1 MLLTSTLPTVVSS
14 AGVSKKGWQRLF
26 LEARP
31 RLLAWYVVLMG
42 TCIVVSLL
50 LTRHMLINRSEQQ
63 ISRYLVQEVESFRRI
78 ARARDGRLE
87 EQLDAF
93 FERNTFKAN
102 ELVLAWVDG
111 RVYRAS
117 AGGDLAEGSLRR
129 VLSGAP
135 ARGRLEDPD
144 DPRIFVTEP
153 LERGTLVVT
162 YAMATKIRELDETI
176 TVALEVSLAVL
187 AIASVLAWMAA
198 GRVLAPLRTLTDTA
212 RSIGETDLTR
222 RIPIRGAD
230 EIAELA
236 LTFNEMLDRL
246 QLAFASQRNFIND
259 AGHELRTPITII
271 RGHLELMGDAL
282 EERRETLAL
291 VSDELD
297 RMSRFVD
304 DLLLL
309 VRVEQPNFLNL
320 ETLEAAALT
329 EELFAKARA
338 LAPRHWQLEVSGN
351 GTFSGDRQRIT
362 QAVMNL
368 AQNATQHTC
377 HDGMIT
383 IGSASDGQAVRFW
396 VRDTG
401 EGIAP
406 TDQTRIFER
415 FARAA
420 NSRRRSEGAGLGL
433 AIVQAIA
440 EAHGGR
446 VELTS
451 CPGHGS
457 TFTVVLPRTSAES

>member
-1 MLLTSTLPTVVSS
+1 MLVTSMLPTVIFG
-14 AGVSKKGWQRLF
+14 ARSKRKGWQRLF

-78 ARARDGRLE
+78 AQERDRLE

-111 RVYRAS
+111 RLYRSSAEVDL
-117 AGGDLAEGSLRR
+117 AGGLFRR
-129 VLSGAP
+129 VSSAP
-135 ARGRLEDPD
+135 TRGRLEGPD
-144 DPRIFVTEP
+144 GPYIFVTEP

-162 YAMATKIRELDETI
+162 YAMTTKIRELDETI
-176 TVALEVSLAVL
+176 TAALEVSLAVL

-212 RSIGETDLTR
+212 RSIGETDLTQ

-271 RGHLELMGDAL
+271 RGHLELMGDAP

-320 ETLEAAALT
+320 ETLEVVALT

-338 LAPRHWQLEVSGN
+338 LAPRHWQLEASGS

-377 HDGMIT
+377 RDRTIT
-383 IGSASDGQAVRFW
+383 IGSTSDGQAVRFW

-406 TDQTRIFER
+406 TDQVRIFER

-433 AIVQAIA
+433 AIVRAIA
-440 EAHGGR
+440 AAHDGR

-451 CPGHGS
+451 RLGHGS
-457 TFTVVLPRTSAES
+457 TFTVVLPRTSAG

>member
-1 MLLTSTLPTVVSS
+1 MFLTSTLSTLVSG
-14 AGVSKKGWQRLF
+14 ARSKKGWQRLF

-31 RLLAWYVVLMG
+31 RLLVWYVVLMG

-78 ARARDGRLE
+78 AQERDRLLE

-111 RVYRAS
+111 RLYRAS
-117 AGGDLAEGSLRR
+117 ADTGLVEGSRR
-129 VLSGAP
+129 VFSSAP
-135 ARGRLEDPD
+135 ARGRLEGPD
-144 DPRIFVTEP
+144 ARIFVTEP

-176 TVALEVSLAVL
+176 TAALEVSLAVL
-187 AIASVLAWMAA
+187 AIASVLAWVAA

-212 RSIGETDLTR
+212 RSIGETDLTQ
-222 RIPIRGAD
+222 RIPIRGSD

-271 RGHLELMGDAL
+271 RGHLELMGDAP

-320 ETLEAAALT
+320 ETLEVVALT

-338 LAPRHWQLEVSGN
+338 LAPRHWQLEASGS

-377 HDGMIT
+377 RDRTIT
-383 IGSASDGQAVRFW
+383 IGSTSDGQAVRFW

-406 TDQTRIFER
+406 TDQVRIFER

-433 AIVQAIA
+433 AIVRAIA
-440 EAHGGR
+440 AAHDGR

-451 CPGHGS
+451 RLGHGS
-457 TFTVVLPRTSAES
+457 TFTVVLPRTSAG